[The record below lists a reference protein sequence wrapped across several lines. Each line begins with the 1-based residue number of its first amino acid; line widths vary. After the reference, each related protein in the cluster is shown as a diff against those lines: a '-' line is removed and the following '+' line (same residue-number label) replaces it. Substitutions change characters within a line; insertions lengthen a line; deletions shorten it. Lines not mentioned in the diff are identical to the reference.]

1 MNLNYL
7 IHSEINEG
15 SFIMIEFEDGTK
27 EPYFVDQKRT
37 GGITGA
43 TMLLGHKL
51 SEFIRNPAL
60 YPCSRMG
67 GTDRFYIAN
76 EKTKGQHEGV
86 IGYRKLEQKEKEEW
100 QEKLGW
106 VKKLFPLYQA
116 LVAS

>member
-1 MNLNYL
+1 MNYL

-15 SFIMIEFEDGTK
+15 SFIMIEFEDGKK

-51 SEFIRNPAL
+51 SEFISNPAL
-60 YPCSRMG
+60 YPCSCTG

-76 EKTKGQHEGV
+76 EETKGQHEGV
-86 IGYRKLEQKEKEEW
+86 IGYRKLEQEEKDEW
-100 QEKLGW
+100 QEKLKL
-106 VKKLFPLYQA
+106 VKKLFPLHQA
-116 LVAS
+116 LLAS